1 MPTTTKSEV
10 GREITRPMFNNEI
23 GNMVMVFEIECQ
35 KPVFVQHIHL
45 YYIGQS
51 PLSVQALPSLPH
63 IPQPLYA
70 CTFIIQHSHICSL

>member
-1 MPTTTKSEV
+1 
-10 GREITRPMFNNEI
+10 
-23 GNMVMVFEIECQ
+23 MVFEIECQ

-45 YYIGQS
+45 HDIGQS

-70 CTFIIQHSHICSL
+70 CTFIIQHPHICSL